1 MKPIT
6 KEEIQTILDSG
17 VTKNFIEKKLG
28 MGQGSI
34 GKFLTSKLNSL
45 PDKYAAGIRKI
56 GKSRL
61 EDLELGK
68 HLVEEGIKSLENLP
82 KDLKAPENL
91 DMRPISNELLKEVP
105 EGTIQEIKYSDR
117 LLSEFEKGFFCD
129 PNAFKHG
136 KMLMGVPDKCHVEY
150 VNKEEEVTIKRPKI
164 NKDLL
169 P

>member
-34 GKFLTSKLNSL
+34 GKFLTGKLNSL

-56 GKSRL
+56 GKDVAEKESAKL
-61 EDLELGK
+61 EKGAKFNNIQDALNSEPTVSNECSVTPKDMVEIIETAIPELKYKKATPKSFNGFS
-68 HLVEEGIKSLENLP
+68 EKSLLE
-82 KDLKAPENL
+82 
-91 DMRPISNELLKEVP
+91 PIMEVV
-105 EGTIQEIKYSDR
+105 EGMVKTES
-117 LLSEFEKGFFCD
+117 
-129 PNAFKHG
+129 
-136 KMLMGVPDKCHVEY
+136 
-150 VNKEEEVTIKRPKI
+150 IKRPQI

>member
-1 MKPIT
+1 
-6 KEEIQTILDSG
+6 
-17 VTKNFIEKKLG
+17 

-34 GKFLTSKLNSL
+34 GKFLTGKLNSL

-68 HLVEEGIKSLENLP
+68 HLVEEGIKSLDNLP
-82 KDLKAPENL
+82 NDLKAPENL
-91 DMRPISNELLKEVP
+91 DMRINNELLKEVS

-129 PNAFKHG
+129 PNAFKPEN
-136 KMLMGVPDKCHVEY
+136 MIMAVPDKCNVEY
-150 VNKEEEVTIKRPKI
+150 TQQIKRPQI